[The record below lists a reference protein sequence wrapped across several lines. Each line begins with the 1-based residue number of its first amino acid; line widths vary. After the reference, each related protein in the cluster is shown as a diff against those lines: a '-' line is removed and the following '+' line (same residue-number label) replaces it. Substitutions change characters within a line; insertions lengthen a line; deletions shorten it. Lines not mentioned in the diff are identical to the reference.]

1 MPQSLTRPKILL
13 HAFAGRRRR
22 GDVEWYLDM
31 IARDSPGFVILTVSI
46 DIIIDPIHGDIAK
59 ANTRAMWL
67 HYIRQGHVAGFLL
80 GNTWRYMEQGPRSS
94 VV

>member
-1 MPQSLTRPKILL
+1 MPQSLTRQKILL

-59 ANTRAMWL
+59 ANTRAIWL
-67 HYIRQGHVAGFLL
+67 HYMWQVSCWATHGD
-80 GNTWRYMEQGPRSS
+80 TWRYMEQGPRSS